1 MYICPMDRD
10 FQWIRKVIGSITHFG
25 QIQSAENLIDLYVK
39 KYQDSEELRRKFF
52 PDNEA
57 DITLNDEELKQSI
70 EEEFKESTKATL
82 IIQRRTRSLKEVKF
96 SS

>member
-39 KYQDSEELRRKFF
+39 KYQDSEELIKYLALAICLEL
-52 PDNEA
+52 PKK
-57 DITLNDEELKQSI
+57 TLN
-70 EEEFKESTKATL
+70 T
-82 IIQRRTRSLKEVKF
+82 
-96 SS
+96 